1 MDYTDDELEDLATM
15 RALRLR
21 LRALAEAKVAECEGM
36 GSAQNWLDMHRQIRA
51 ITAADRMI
59 VSVYSP
65 PPRRKS
71 RNSRQSPPAFPPPPY
86 PKDGTSV
93 PGEVAASAAKLTE
106 GSPRE
111 GSPRERSPWERS
123 NPAVK
128 VPPPPAAPLP
138 NADTAH
144 ILEALDARLE
154 REVTGYIDEV
164 TQPFARWAGIWPDGA
179 PYVAGEADWQ
189 AHTLSVPFPFSL
201 IADVEPIDWIHDEV
215 LHAVNAITRAYGEKT
230 GRQFDG
236 QPYNAEAPAHWSL
249 SASLDTET
257 QAPAA
262 GEIPGPPCLPW
273 WIVRKPPP

>member
-1 MDYTDDELEDLATM
+1 MDYTEDELEDLATM

-21 LRALAEAKVAECEGM
+21 LRALAEAKVAECEAM
-36 GSAQNWLDMHRQIRA
+36 GIAQNWLDMHRQIRA

-106 GSPRE
+106 GA
-111 GSPRERSPWERS
+111 PRERS
-123 NPAVK
+123 NATVK
-128 VPPPPAAPLP
+128 VPPPPAVPSP
-138 NADTAH
+138 NAHTAP
-144 ILEALDARLE
+144 ILEAFDAKLE
-154 REVTGYIDEV
+154 REVTSCIDDM

-189 AHTLSVPFPFSL
+189 THTLTVPFPFSL
-201 IADVEPIDWIHDEV
+201 VDDVEPIDWIHEEV

-236 QPYNAEAPAHWSL
+236 QPYNTEAPAHWSL
-249 SASLDTET
+249 SANLDTET
-257 QAPAA
+257 QGPAA

-273 WIVRKPPP
+273 WIVRKPPD